1 MTAKLLGRAIRI
13 KRLESGLYQRALAN
27 KVGISEATLCRYE
40 RGKADITVG
49 HLTAI
54 ADALDTNIFE
64 ILQNAERYRD
74 VMS

>member
-13 KRLESGLYQRALAN
+13 KRLECGLYQRALAN

-40 RGKADITVG
+40 RGKADITIG

-54 ADALDTNIFE
+54 ADALGTDIFD
-64 ILQNAERYRD
+64 LLHKAESYKD
-74 VMS
+74 VMH